1 MNVLN
6 AEKAMVVTASGSG
19 SSSST
24 AAAGG
29 NYEQTNADPGD
40 RNNLPNME
48 DASEDL
54 ATFNKHYLK

>member
-6 AEKAMVVTASGSG
+6 VAKAMVVTASGSG

-29 NYEQTNADPGD
+29 NSEQKNVDPGY
-40 RNNLPNME
+40 RNNLPNIE

-54 ATFNKHYLK
+54 AAFNKFEA